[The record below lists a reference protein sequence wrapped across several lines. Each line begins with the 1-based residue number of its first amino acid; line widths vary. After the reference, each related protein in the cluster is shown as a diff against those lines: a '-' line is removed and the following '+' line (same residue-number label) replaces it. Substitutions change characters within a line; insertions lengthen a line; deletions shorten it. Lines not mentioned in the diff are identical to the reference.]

1 MGHGEKG
8 RGQERGNE
16 REGGRL
22 DENRIVMFRVQDKH
36 APTNHRPL
44 TTLLAANTC

>member
-1 MGHGEKG
+1 MGQGEKG

-22 DENRIVMFRVQDKH
+22 DENRIVMFKFKSSI
-36 APTNHRPL
+36 
-44 TTLLAANTC
+44 